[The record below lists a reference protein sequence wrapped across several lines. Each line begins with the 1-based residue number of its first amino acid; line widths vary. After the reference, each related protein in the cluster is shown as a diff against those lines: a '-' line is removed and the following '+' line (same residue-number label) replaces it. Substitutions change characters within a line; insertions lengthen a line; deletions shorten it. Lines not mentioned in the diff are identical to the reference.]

1 MNCDDLLRLLADYDD
16 GAADDCL
23 CREVER
29 HLAGCASCAT
39 LRQDLERVSHL
50 CRQSARPR
58 LPDDLR
64 ASIMAL
70 LESKGRTG
78 DCG

>member
-23 CREVER
+23 CREIEQ
-29 HLAGCASCAT
+29 HLSGCASCET
-39 LRQDLERVSHL
+39 LRQDLERVSRL

-58 LPDDLR
+58 LPQDLR
-64 ASIMAL
+64 DRIRAL
-70 LESKGRTG
+70 LQAKGQTG
-78 DCG
+78 DRG